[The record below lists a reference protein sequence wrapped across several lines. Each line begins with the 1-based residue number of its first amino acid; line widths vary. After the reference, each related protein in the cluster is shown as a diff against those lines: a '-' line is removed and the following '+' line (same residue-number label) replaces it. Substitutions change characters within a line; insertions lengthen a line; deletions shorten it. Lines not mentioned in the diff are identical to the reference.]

1 MQRNRCGAVLATASA
16 YLHLDA
22 QQALNHESSWL
33 VGRTHDIVVR
43 MKQVWNPGS
52 CSDEGSSGPGDVIGA
67 ILDGGPSMHG
77 LWSRT
82 PPQPMEEAMC
92 NDCRGWRYRFIDHIN
107 MWLTKINI
115 VHEMTKNFTYL
126 GNG

>member
-1 MQRNRCGAVLATASA
+1 MQRERCRAVLATASA

-43 MKQVWNPGS
+43 MKQVQNPGS
-52 CSDEGSSGPGDVIGA
+52 CSDESSSGPGDEIGA
-67 ILDGGPSMHG
+67 ILGGGPSMHV

-82 PPQPMEEAMC
+82 PPQPMEEAVC
-92 NDCRGWRYRFIDHIN
+92 NDCRGWRYRFIDHIS
-107 MWLTKINI
+107 IC
-115 VHEMTKNFTYL
+115 
-126 GNG
+126 G

>member
-33 VGRTHDIVVR
+33 VERTHDIVVR
-43 MKQVWNPGS
+43 MKQVRNLGS